1 MKQKVLISG
10 TEPQR
15 RLMPQ
20 SDGVFFVFTSR
31 CPLSRQADEHRLCFS
46 PAVDFCNPVCYNK
59 TVSPAAGVP
68 AEPVAASINQEE
80 LSMVNKLKQHI
91 RESFVGKEEI
101 VENVLIC
108 LLSGGHILLEG
119 VPGVGKTTL
128 ASALARSVACDFGRI
143 QFTPDTLPTD
153 VMGTE
158 IFNMKT
164 GEFEYREGAV
174 MHQIVLADEINRT
187 SPKTQAALLEAMSEG
202 QTTVGGVRH
211 PLPKPFMVIATQN
224 PVEFMGTYPL
234 PEAQIDRFMMKITV
248 GYPGED
254 EELRMTKNMLAGK
267 TADTVESILTA
278 DDVIKMQEQVS
289 NVTIRDEVI
298 RYARDMAEMTR
309 NEKRFVLGVSP
320 RSVLALV
327 KASQAKA
334 FLAGRDYVKPDDVK
348 AVAPFV
354 LAHRLSLTSEAKI
367 AKEDKDSILRKLIHN
382 TKIPL

>member
-1 MKQKVLISG
+1 MI
-10 TEPQR
+10 
-15 RLMPQ
+15 
-20 SDGVFFVFTSR
+20 
-31 CPLSRQADEHRLCFS
+31 
-46 PAVDFCNPVCYNK
+46 
-59 TVSPAAGVP
+59 
-68 AEPVAASINQEE
+68 
-80 LSMVNKLKQHI
+80 NKLKQHI
-91 RESFVGKEEI
+91 REYFVGKEEI

-248 GYPGED
+248 DYPGED

-267 TADTVESILTA
+267 TADTVESIITA
-278 DDVIKMQEQVS
+278 EDVIRMQEQVS

-348 AVAPFV
+348 AAAPFV